1 VFSAVTKRLSVDST
15 TVTDFTT
22 VASVIP
28 TMDALHRH
36 LTDFKKND
44 LMSKA
49 VRRGC
54 ERGIAVLNKY
64 YSKTDESELYRTALL
79 LHPGYR
85 VTCLRSQRWPA
96 DWINEAIA
104 LGRQLWETL
113 YRDMY
118 VDDEK
123 REPEPK
129 DVG

>member
-28 TMDALHRH
+28 TMDVLHKR

-44 LMSKA
+44 QMSKA
-49 VRRGC
+49 VRRGG

-64 YSKTDESELYRTALL
+64 SSKTDESALYRTALL

-85 VTCLRSQRWPA
+85 VAYLRSQAWLA
-96 DWINEAIA
+96 DWIDEAIA

-113 YRDMY
+113 YRVMY

-123 REPEPK
+123 KEPEPK

>member
-1 VFSAVTKRLSVDST
+1 MDST
-15 TVTDFTT
+15 TITDFTT

-28 TMDALHRH
+28 TMDALHRR
-36 LTDFKKND
+36 LTDFKRNNQV
-44 LMSKA
+44 SKA
-49 VRRGC
+49 VRQGC

-64 YSKTDESELYRTALL
+64 YSKTDESALYRTALL

-85 VTCLRSQRWPA
+85 VAYLRSQAWPA
-96 DWINEAIA
+96 DWIDEAIA

-123 REPEPK
+123 KEPEPK